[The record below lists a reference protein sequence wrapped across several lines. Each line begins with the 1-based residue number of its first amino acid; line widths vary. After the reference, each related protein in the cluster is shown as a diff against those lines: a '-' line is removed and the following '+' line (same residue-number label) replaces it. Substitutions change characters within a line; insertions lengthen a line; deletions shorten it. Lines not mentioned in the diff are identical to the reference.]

1 MFPLSAPRRRTATS
15 FWFLCISI
23 RKTSIFKPNVHAKN
37 KTQII
42 NKKAK
47 RNETKQKKSN
57 ANTEQQQR
65 PTSRCGQP
73 VV

>member
-1 MFPLSAPRRRTATS
+1 M
-15 FWFLCISI
+15 SI

-65 PTSRCGQP
+65 PISRWRQP